1 MSGLP
6 RAAPQPS
13 SDRLAIFGAGS
24 WGTALAIAL
33 SSRFQSIHLWARD
46 PGRAAAMNRLRENR
60 RYLPGFL
67 LPSCVRVSCDLKAM
81 LDGAGMVILAV
92 PSHSLR
98 SVITAMRPHLAL
110 EATLVSAVKGI
121 EEGTLL
127 RMSEVIAQAAP
138 VTSAARVAV
147 LSGPTFAK
155 EIAAGEP
162 AAVVVASEDPS
173 IGASVQHAFCTPSLR
188 LYASQDVIGVEL
200 GAALK
205 NVIAIAAGICR
216 GLGLGSNTA
225 AALVTRGLAE
235 ITRLAL
241 MMGASPRTLSGLAG
255 LGDLVLTTTGE
266 LSRNRYVGIQLGQ
279 GHTLKE
285 ILASMTMIAEG
296 VATCRAAR
304 ELGLRHGV
312 DLPITNKMYEVLY
325 ESKDPRQALG
335 ELMNRPL
342 THE

>member
-1 MSGLP
+1 MSG
-6 RAAPQPS
+6 PS
-13 SDRLAIFGAGS
+13 PVAQQSSANRLAIIGAGS
-24 WGTALAIAL
+24 WGTALSIAL
-33 SSRFQSIHLWARD
+33 SSRFSSIQVWARD
-46 PGRAAAMNRLRENR
+46 AGRAAAMNRLRENR

-67 LPSCVRVSCDLKAM
+67 LPPSIRISSDLKAA
-81 LDGAGMVILAV
+81 LEGAQIVILAV
-92 PSHSLR
+92 PSHTLR
-98 SVITAMRPHLAL
+98 SAVQAMRPHLARGV
-110 EATLVSAVKGI
+110 ALVSATKGI

-127 RMSEVIAQAAP
+127 RMSEVIARIVPEALEAQI
-138 VTSAARVAV
+138 AV

-162 AAVVVASEDPS
+162 AAVVVASEDPATS
-173 IGASVQHAFCTPSLR
+173 ARIQHAFCTPALR
-188 LYASQDVIGVEL
+188 LYASQDTIGVEL

-241 MMGASPRTLSGLAG
+241 VMGASPRTLSGLAG

-279 GHTLKE
+279 GHTLKDV
-285 ILASMTMIAEG
+285 LASMSMVAEG
-296 VATCRAAR
+296 VSTCRAAR
-304 ELGLRHGV
+304 ELSMRNGV
-312 DLPITNKMYEVLY
+312 DLPIANKMYEVLY
-325 ESKDPRQALG
+325 ESKDPRQALA

>member
-1 MSGLP
+1 
-6 RAAPQPS
+6 
-13 SDRLAIFGAGS
+13 
-24 WGTALAIAL
+24 
-33 SSRFQSIHLWARD
+33 IHLWARD

-67 LPSCVRVSCDLKAM
+67 LPPSVRVSCDLKAT
-81 LDGAGMVILAV
+81 LEGAPIVILAV
-92 PSHSLR
+92 PSHTLR
-98 SVITAMRPHLAL
+98 AVVQAMRPHLARGV
-110 EATLVSAVKGI
+110 TLVSAAKGI

-127 RMSEVIAQAAP
+127 RMSEVIAQMAPAAS
-138 VTSAARVAV
+138 VAA

-162 AAVVVASEDPS
+162 AAVVIASDDPATS
-173 IGASVQHAFCTPSLR
+173 ARIQHAFRTPSLR
-188 LYASQDVIGVEL
+188 LYASQDVIGVEI

-225 AALVTRGLAE
+225 AALITRGLAE

-241 MMGASPRTLSGLAG
+241 MMDASPRTLSGLAG

-266 LSRNRYVGIQLGQ
+266 LSRNRYVGLQLGQ
-279 GHTLKE
+279 GHTLKDV
-285 ILASMTMIAEG
+285 LASMTMVAEG

-325 ESKDPRQALG
+325 ESKDPRQALS

>member
-1 MSGLP
+1 MSG
-6 RAAPQPS
+6 PS
-13 SDRLAIFGAGS
+13 VATPESAGRLAIMGAGS

-33 SSRFQSIHLWARD
+33 CSRFESISLWARD

-67 LPSCVRVSCDLKAM
+67 LPASVRVSADLKAA
-81 LDGAGMVILAV
+81 LEGAPIVILAM
-92 PSHSLR
+92 PSHTLR
-98 SVITAMRPHLAL
+98 AAIQAMRPHLARGT
-110 EATLVSAVKGI
+110 TLVSATKGI
-121 EEGTLL
+121 EEGSLL
-127 RMSEVIAQAAP
+127 RMSEVIARTLPEPLEAQ
-138 VTSAARVAV
+138 VAV

-162 AAVVVASEDPS
+162 AAVVVASEDS
-173 IGASVQHAFCTPSLR
+173 ATSARIQHAFCTPSLR
-188 LYASQDVIGVEL
+188 LYASQDTIGVEL

-241 MMGASPRTLSGLAG
+241 VMGASPRTLSGLAG

-279 GHTLKE
+279 GHTLKDV
-285 ILASMTMIAEG
+285 LAGMTMVAEG
-296 VATCRAAR
+296 VSTCRAAR
-304 ELGLRHGV
+304 ELSLRNGV
-312 DLPITNKMYEVLY
+312 DLPIANKMYEVLY
-325 ESKDPRQALG
+325 ESKDPRQALA

>member
-1 MSGLP
+1 MNSE
-6 RAAPQPS
+6 
-13 SDRLAIFGAGS
+13 RLAIIGAGS
-24 WGTALAIAL
+24 WGTALAVAL
-33 SSRFQSIHLWARD
+33 SSRFGAIYLWARD
-46 PGRAAAMNRLRENR
+46 PGRAAAMSRLRENR

-67 LPSCVRVSCDLKAM
+67 LPPLVHISSDLKTA
-81 LDGAGMVILAV
+81 LEGAPIVVLAV
-92 PSHSLR
+92 PSHTLR
-98 SVITAMRPHLAL
+98 AVAKAMRPHLSPGV
-110 EATLVSAVKGI
+110 TLVSATKGI

-127 RMSEVIAQAAP
+127 RMSEVLAETA
-138 VTSAARVAV
+138 TAARIAA

-162 AAVVVASEDPS
+162 AAVVIASDDPAVS
-173 IGASVQHAFCTPSLR
+173 AHIQHAFCTPSLR
-188 LYASQDVIGVEL
+188 LYASQDVIGVEI

-216 GLGLGSNTA
+216 GLGLGSNSA
-225 AALVTRGLAE
+225 AALITRGLAE

-241 MMGASPRTLSGLAG
+241 MMDASPRTLSGLAC

-266 LSRNRYVGIQLGQ
+266 LSRNRYVGIQLGR
-279 GHTLKE
+279 GHTLKDV
-285 ILASMTMIAEG
+285 LASMTMVAEG

-325 ESKDPRQALG
+325 EGKEPRRALA

-342 THE
+342 TWE

>member
-1 MSGLP
+1 MSGAS
-6 RAAPQPS
+6 AAATQASPN
-13 SDRLAIFGAGS
+13 RLAIIGAGS
-24 WGTALAIAL
+24 WGTALALAL
-33 SSRFQSIHLWARD
+33 TSRFDSIHLWARD
-46 PGRAAAMNRLRENR
+46 AGRAAAMNRLRENR

-67 LPSCVRVSCDLKAM
+67 LPPSLRVSSDIKVALE
-81 LDGAGMVILAV
+81 GAQIAVLAV
-92 PSHSLR
+92 PSHTLR
-98 SVITAMRPHLAL
+98 LVVRTMRPYLASGV
-110 EATLVSAVKGI
+110 TLVSATKGI
-121 EEGTLL
+121 EEGSLM
-127 RMSEVIAQAAP
+127 RMSEVIGETVPAAA
-138 VTSAARVAV
+138 TGIAV

-162 AAVVVASEDPS
+162 AAVVVAAEDPATS
-173 IGASVQHAFCTPSLR
+173 ARIQHAFCTPSLR
-188 LYASQDVIGVEL
+188 LYASQDMIGVEL

-225 AALVTRGLAE
+225 AALITRGLAE

-241 MMGASPRTLSGLAG
+241 VMGASPRTLSGLAG
-255 LGDLVLTTTGE
+255 LGDLVLTATGE
-266 LSRNRYVGIQLGQ
+266 LSRNRYLGVQLGQ

-285 ILASMTMIAEG
+285 VLASMTMIAEG
-296 VATCRAAR
+296 VSTCRAAR
-304 ELGLRHGV
+304 ELAQRNGV

-325 ESKDPRQALG
+325 ELKDPRQGLA